1 MNRSCEAIAIRL
13 RQVLLAAGSRG
24 AAARFGRFGHN
35 ARHPLPLADTKG
47 ATMKKLGML
56 GALVAG
62 AALAQPALAQNNS
75 TYVGISGAAVYSD
88 SARSLERITGGIH
101 DESVPNGG
109 KIYGGYMWDN
119 LGVEFG
125 YYMLGTYEIDNA
137 GGAIQD
143 ELQTSAITVS
153 GVYSAQM
160 GAGYSFNA
168 RLGIAFTNAEYD
180 CILACGAPFVDTT
193 RRGTSGLLG
202 IGFGWRA
209 PGGAFSLHMDYDHIG
224 SVQHAISTIKF
235 KDAYD
240 MISVGVRLN
249 F

>member
-1 MNRSCEAIAIRL
+1 MTSSSEEFAIRI
-13 RQVLLAAGSRG
+13 RQALLAAGSRG
-24 AAARFGRFGHN
+24 TAARFGRFGHN

-75 TYVGISGAAVYSD
+75 AYVGISGAAVYSD
-88 SARSLERITGGIH
+88 SARSLEGITGGIH

-109 KIYGGYMWDN
+109 KIYGGYMWNN

-125 YYMLGTYEIDNA
+125 YYMLGKYEIDNV
-137 GGAIQD
+137 GGAVQD
-143 ELQTSAITVS
+143 ELRTSAIAVS
-153 GVYSAQM
+153 GVYAVPM

-168 RLGIAFTNAEYD
+168 KLGIAFTNAEYD

-193 RRGTSGLLG
+193 RRGTSGLIG
-202 IGFGWRA
+202 IGFGWRTS
-209 PGGAFSLHMDYDHIG
+209 GGALSLHMDYEHIG
-224 SVQHAISTIKF
+224 SVQHAVSTIKF

-240 MISVGVRLN
+240 MFSVGVRLN